1 MVYMDHIRK
10 APVNRIEIKSQPT
23 PAAVEK
29 PQEVADTAEEEKP
42 KRGRKA
48 KED

>member
-1 MVYMDHIRK
+1 MVYVNYIRK
-10 APVNRIEIKSQPT
+10 APINRIEIKTQS
-23 PAAVEK
+23 AAEK
-29 PQEVADTAEEEKP
+29 PQEPVASNEDTDEKS